1 MILVWS
7 AECFLQIF
15 HLFIIM
21 FRGLCII
28 LTLDSKKVF
37 DIFLKSNI
45 EDGVIIL
52 GINVYSLNFVHF
64 LKVFQEEVMAFLFL
78 LIVLLC

>member
-15 HLFIIM
+15 HLSIIM
-21 FRGLCII
+21 FRGLCIILTLDCGLCII

-45 EDGVIIL
+45 EDGVISL

-64 LKVFQEEVMAFLFL
+64 F
-78 LIVLLC
+78 